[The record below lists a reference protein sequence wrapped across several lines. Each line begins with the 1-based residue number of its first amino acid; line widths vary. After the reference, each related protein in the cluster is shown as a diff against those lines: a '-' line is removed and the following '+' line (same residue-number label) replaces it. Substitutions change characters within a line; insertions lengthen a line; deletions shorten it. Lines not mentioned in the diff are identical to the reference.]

1 LNLAETDIPLYYIQY
16 TNDTLDVLWNVC
28 DALPVNVS
36 WWLADSDQEDHSHNS
51 GLMNIRKPLGK
62 YLYIDFETFIT
73 FTFVCTLDIRNVAV
87 LIEAIPKFFKR

>member
-1 LNLAETDIPLYYIQY
+1 MLDRLYVYFPNLAETNRHSDILYTIY

-28 DALPVNVS
+28 DAPPVNVS

-62 YLYIDFETFIT
+62 YFLRR
-73 FTFVCTLDIRNVAV
+73 L
-87 LIEAIPKFFKR
+87 